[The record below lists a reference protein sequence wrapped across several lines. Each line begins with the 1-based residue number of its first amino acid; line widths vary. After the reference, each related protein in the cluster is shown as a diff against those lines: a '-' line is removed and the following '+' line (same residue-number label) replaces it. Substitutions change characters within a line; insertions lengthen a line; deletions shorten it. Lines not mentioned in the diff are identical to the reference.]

1 MMYSDEQS
9 RYSDVMR
16 VCNQIIISSAE
27 PILKCIETLCNHF
40 EDDVIV
46 IADYCT
52 ADGGNSVEIL
62 HKMKE
67 KLDEHSRQ
75 MFVIFEDHP
84 NNDFSCLFN
93 TINCKHNQHNMY
105 QAVCSK
111 DMYKQCLPS
120 NFIHLIFSTFG
131 YHWLSERPCNIENG
145 MFVHDANESE
155 QKEFA
160 QQAEKDWETFLL
172 QRGKELKR
180 GGIMYLLGLVKD
192 DKGEYGSLEFHK
204 QLSEVQKKMFQDGFI
219 SKEEHKNM
227 LINFYQRSDTE
238 MRLPFCQGS
247 NVSALGLK
255 LQSFTT
261 RNWTA
266 VKHPGN
272 ENNQEKQMWAS
283 CMTSVA
289 RVWSHKP
296 MIESFQNHR
305 TMADKMNL
313 MNRFYDNLKTRLL
326 ECTFD
331 LDYTIVDLIITKT

>member
-27 PILKCIETLCNHF
+27 PILKCIETLCKHF

-62 HKMKE
+62 NKMK
-67 KLDEHSRQ
+67 D
-75 MFVIFEDHP
+75 
-84 NNDFSCLFN
+84 
-93 TINCKHNQHNMY
+93 KHNQHMY

-120 NFIHLIFSTFG
+120 NFMHLIFSTFG
-131 YHWLSERPCNIENG
+131 FHWLSERPCNIENG
-145 MFVHDANESE
+145 MFVHDGNEIE
-155 QKEFA
+155 QKRFA

-180 GGIMYLLGLVKD
+180 D
-192 DKGEYGSLEFHK
+192 
-204 QLSEVQKKMFQDGFI
+204 
-219 SKEEHKNM
+219 
-227 LINFYQRSDTE
+227 
-238 MRLPFCQGS
+238 
-247 NVSALGLK
+247 
-255 LQSFTT
+255 
-261 RNWTA
+261 
-266 VKHPGN
+266 
-272 ENNQEKQMWAS
+272 QEKLMWAS
-283 CMTSVA
+283 CLTTVA
-289 RVWSHKP
+289 RVWSHMP
-296 MIESFQNHR
+296 MTECFQDHR
-305 TMADKMNL
+305 TMADKVNL

-331 LDYTIVDLIITKT
+331 LDYTIADLIISKT